1 MNRKKLTKIILIA
14 IAVIA
19 VVIFT
24 INENAA
30 SVFNDILSV
39 LKTTQGTQS
48 NSAVNTNTNKKTS
61 RTQNNEALDSL
72 FGPVGPNYSTTNK
85 EGRAEEIREL
95 EMQELRNQLD
105 RR

>member
-19 VVIFT
+19 VVIFS

-30 SVFNDILSV
+30 SVFNDILST

-48 NSAVNTNTNKKTS
+48 NSAVNTNTNTS
-61 RTQNNEALDSL
+61 RTQNDEGLDSL
-72 FGPVGPNYSTTNK
+72 FGPVGPNYSTTNR

>member
-39 LKTTQGTQS
+39 LKTNQGAQS
-48 NSAVNTNTNKKTS
+48 NSPVNTNTNTNTS
-61 RTQNNEALDSL
+61 RTQNNESLDSL